1 MTCDWE
7 RNADFVIEHRHLGV
21 VGMLFAPSSSYVI
34 FFKMIFIV
42 VVLGVIHSLILVP
55 ILLQL
60 LLDIKSYLRQ
70 GVAIHITVKQ

>member
-1 MTCDWE
+1 
-7 RNADFVIEHRHLGV
+7 
-21 VGMLFAPSSSYVI
+21 MLFAPSSSYVI

-55 ILLQL
+55 LLLQL